1 MTPRQPGRADS
12 YNRRVEAQVQL
23 KAPLVEPGSSS
34 VLQLEV
40 VKPYRVIASG
50 DGVWVEDST
59 GKRYLDAMSG
69 GSMAATLGHG
79 RRDLIELAREQ
90 SRRIG
95 YLDNNRLTNPWQEAL
110 AAELVELSPPGFSR
124 ARFVT
129 GGSEANEAAIRAARM
144 YHVVRGDSQRWQII
158 SPAQAYHGPTMQTLA
173 LTGRPGLQG
182 AFGPYL
188 SSHRHLPPS
197 TRRFDPSGREALDAL
212 DEALEEVGPDNV
224 SAFFCEPISAAS
236 LPAYSPPEAFWKGLA
251 ERRERH
257 GFLICFDEVVTGIGR
272 TGAWFAANDLPIVP
286 DIIAT
291 AKGLGAGYTAIGSVL
306 YAAHVYEAIAAG
318 TDSFALGH
326 TWDGSPL
333 PCAVGLAVL
342 GILKAEGWVEHVATR
357 GLSLRDE
364 LAAALRRHEIVGEVR
379 GRGYLLGIDYVDPRD
394 GHSFLPPELGVAGR
408 IERAAARH
416 GLLVLGTMPTRDGFA
431 GDQHLFAPP
440 FPTSDGELAEMVER
454 MAAAVGEV
462 ADEVTGELGSG
473 LSPGGGSPAGLR
485 VLIVQHEDPTPAG
498 FVREWLEEQ
507 GADVEVYRID
517 LEERRLDPSRYD
529 LIVSLGSEFAA
540 FDDSIPWIDREKD
553 LLIEA
558 YGADIPILGL
568 CFGGQLLARVLG
580 GDSYRGEISE
590 VGWLPVRSLDE
601 DLVPRGPWFQ
611 WHFDTF
617 SVPPGGELIADSE
630 AGPQAFVA
638 GRSLGVQFHPEVTN
652 EIMSDWVEVY
662 RHELDDEGVDP
673 DALLEETKRLAPES
687 RAVATRLLERFAED
701 IAGLAL
707 PRRGRN

>member
-1 MTPRQPGRADS
+1 M
-12 YNRRVEAQVQL
+12 
-23 KAPLVEPGSSS
+23 KAPFVEPGATS
-34 VLQLEV
+34 VLQLELA
-40 VKPYRVIASG
+40 KPYRVIVSG
-50 DGVWVEDST
+50 EGAWVEDST

-79 RRDLIELAREQ
+79 RHDLIERAWEQ
-90 SRRIG
+90 SRRVG

-110 AAELVELSPPGFSR
+110 AAELVELAPSGFSR

-144 YHVVRGDSQRWQII
+144 YHVTRGEPQRWQII

-188 SSHRHLPPS
+188 SRHRHIPPA
-197 TRRFDPSGREALDAL
+197 TRRFDPTGKEALDAL
-212 DEALEEVGPDNV
+212 DEALEQAGPENV

-236 LPAYSPPEAFWKGLA
+236 LPAYSPPARFWEGLA

-257 GFLICFDEVVTGIGR
+257 GFLICFDEVVTGVGR
-272 TGAWFAANDLPIVP
+272 TGNWFAASDLPLAP

-291 AKGLGAGYTAIGSVL
+291 AKGLGAGYTAIGAIL
-306 YAAHVYEAIAAG
+306 YAGHVYEAIASG
-318 TDSFALGH
+318 TNSFTLGH
-326 TWDGSPL
+326 SWDGSPL

-342 GILKAEGWVEHVATR
+342 GILKSEGWVDHVADR
-357 GLSLRDE
+357 GPSLRRE
-364 LAAALRRHEIVGEVR
+364 LAAALEGNDLVGEVR

-394 GHSFLPPELGVAGR
+394 GWSFLPPELGVAGR
-408 IERAAARH
+408 IERAAARN
-416 GLLVLGTMPTRDGFA
+416 GLLVLGTQPTRDGFA

-440 FPTSDGELAEMVER
+440 FPTPEADLAEMVDR
-454 MAAAVGEV
+454 MATAVGEV
-462 ADEVTGELGSG
+462 AAEVRTELGSA
-473 LSPGGGSPAGLR
+473 LSPGGGVSGSAGDLR
-485 VLIVQHEDPTPAG
+485 VLVVQHEEPTPAG
-498 FVREWLEEQ
+498 LVLEWLEDQE
-507 GADVEVYRID
+507 ANVEIYRID
-517 LEERRLDPSRYD
+517 IDDRCIDPTRYD

-558 YGADIPILGL
+558 FGADVPILGL

-580 GDSYRGEISE
+580 GDSYRGEMPEI
-590 VGWLPVRSLDE
+590 GWLPVRTVDE
-601 DLVPRGPWFQ
+601 DLVPEGPWFQ

-617 SVPPGGELIADSE
+617 TVPPGAELLADSE
-630 AGPQAFVA
+630 AGPQAFVV
-638 GRSLGVQFHPEVTN
+638 GRSLGIQFHPEVTT
-652 EIMSDWVEVY
+652 EIMDRWVRVY

-673 DALLEETKRLAPES
+673 DALLDETEQLATTS
-687 RAVATRLLERFAED
+687 RAVAVQMLERFAEY

-707 PRRGRN
+707 PRRT

>member
-1 MTPRQPGRADS
+1 M
-12 YNRRVEAQVQL
+12 QL

-50 DGVWVEDST
+50 NGAWVEDST

-79 RRDLIELAREQ
+79 RRDLMEVVWEQ
-90 SRRIG
+90 SRRVA

-110 AAELVELSPPGFSR
+110 AAELVELAPPGFSR

-129 GGSEANEAAIRAARM
+129 GGSEANEAVIRAARM
-144 YHVVRGDSQRWQII
+144 FHVARGEPQRWQII

-188 SSHRHLPPS
+188 SRHRHIPPS
-197 TRRFDPSGREALDAL
+197 TRRFDPTGQEALDAL
-212 DEALEEVGPDNV
+212 DEVLEQVGPGNV

-236 LPAYSPPEAFWKGLA
+236 LPAYSPPALFWEGLA
-251 ERRERH
+251 ERRDRY
-257 GFLICFDEVVTGIGR
+257 GFLICFDEVVTGVGR
-272 TGAWFAANDLPIVP
+272 TGNWFAANDLPIAP

-291 AKGLGAGYTAIGSVL
+291 AKGLGAGYTAIGAVL
-306 YAAHVYEAIAAG
+306 YAGHIYEAIAG
-318 TDSFALGH
+318 STDTFALGH

-342 GILKAEGWVEHVATR
+342 DILKSEGWVDHVAAR
-357 GLSLRDE
+357 GPRLRDE
-364 LAAALRRHEIVGEVR
+364 LAIALRDIDLVNEVR
-379 GRGYLLGIDYVDPRD
+379 GRGYLLGIDYIDPRD

-408 IERAAARH
+408 IERAAARN

-440 FPTSDGELAEMVER
+440 FPTPDSDLAEMVER
-454 MAAAVGEV
+454 MATAVAEV
-462 ADEVTGELGSG
+462 ASEVRDELGSAHS
-473 LSPGGGSPAGLR
+473 LGGGPTTGLR

-498 FVREWLEEQ
+498 YVNEWLEEQ

-517 LEERRLDPSRYD
+517 LEHRRVDPTRYD
-529 LIVSLGSEFAA
+529 MIVSLGSEFAA
-540 FDDSIPWIDREKD
+540 FDDSISWIDREKD

-558 YGADIPILGL
+558 YGADVPILGL

-580 GDSYRGEISE
+580 GKSYRGEISE
-590 VGWLPVRSLDE
+590 VGWLPVRSVDE
-601 DLVPRGPWFQ
+601 DLVPPGPWFQ

-630 AGPQAFVA
+630 AGPQAFVV
-638 GRSLGVQFHPEVTN
+638 GRSLGVQFHPEVN
-652 EIMSDWVEVY
+652 NQIMEDWVDVY

-673 DALLEETKRLAPES
+673 DALLEETRQLAERS
-687 RAVATRLLERFAED
+687 KAAAAQLLERFAED

-707 PRRGRN
+707 PKQGRE

>member
-1 MTPRQPGRADS
+1 M
-12 YNRRVEAQVQL
+12 QL
-23 KAPLVEPGSSS
+23 QAPLVEPGSSS

-40 VKPYRVIASG
+40 LKPYRVIVSG
-50 DGVWVEDST
+50 DGAWVEDST

-79 RRDLIELAREQ
+79 RRDLIEAAWEQ
-90 SRRIG
+90 SRRVG

-110 AAELVELSPPGFSR
+110 AAELVELAPPGFSR

-129 GGSEANEAAIRAARM
+129 GGSEANEAAIRGARM
-144 YHVVRGDSQRWQII
+144 YHVTRGEPQRWQII

-188 SSHRHLPPS
+188 SRHRHIPPS
-197 TRRFDPSGREALDAL
+197 TRRFDPTGQEALDAL
-212 DEALEEVGPDNV
+212 DEVLEQVGPENV

-236 LPAYSPPEAFWKGLA
+236 LPAYSPPVRFWEGLA
-251 ERRERH
+251 ERREQH

-272 TGAWFAANDLPIVP
+272 TGNWFAANDLPLVP

-291 AKGLGAGYTAIGSVL
+291 AKGLGAGYTAIGAVL
-306 YAAHVYEAIAAG
+306 YAGHVYDAIAAG

-342 GILKAEGWVEHVATR
+342 GILKSEGWVDHVAAR
-357 GLSLRDE
+357 GPLLRDE
-364 LAAALRRHEIVGEVR
+364 LASSLAGNDLVGEVR

-394 GHSFLPPELGVAGR
+394 GRSFLPPELGVAGR
-408 IERAAARH
+408 IERAAARN

-440 FPTSDGELAEMVER
+440 FPTPEGELAEMVER
-454 MAAAVGEV
+454 MATSVAEV
-462 ADEVTGELGSG
+462 AAEVRAELGAAP
-473 LSPGGGSPAGLR
+473 SPGGGLSAGLR

-498 FVREWLEEQ
+498 FVHEWLEDQ
-507 GADVEVYRID
+507 GADVEVHRID
-517 LEERRLDPSRYD
+517 LEDRRVDPTRYD

-558 YGADIPILGL
+558 YGADVPILGL

-590 VGWLPVRSLDE
+590 VGWLPVRSVDE
-601 DLVPRGPWFQ
+601 DLVPPGPWFQ

-617 SVPPGGELIADSE
+617 SVPPGGELIADSD
-630 AGPQAFVA
+630 AGPQAFVV
-638 GRSLGVQFHPEVTN
+638 GRSLGVQFHPEVNN
-652 EIMSDWVEVY
+652 EIMEDWVEVY

-673 DALLEETKRLAPES
+673 DALLEETRQLES
-687 RAVATRLLERFAED
+687 RSKAVATQLLERFAED

-707 PRRGRN
+707 PRRGRE

>member
-1 MTPRQPGRADS
+1 MQS
-12 YNRRVEAQVQL
+12 
-23 KAPLVEPGSSS
+23 KAPLVDPGSSS

-40 VKPYRVIASG
+40 VKPYRVIVSG
-50 DGVWVEDST
+50 DGAWVEDSS

-79 RRDLIELAREQ
+79 RRDLIEVAWEQ
-90 SRRIG
+90 SRRVG

-110 AAELVELSPPGFSR
+110 ASDLVELAPPGFSR

-129 GGSEANEAAIRAARM
+129 GGSEANEAAVRGARM
-144 YHVVRGDSQRWQII
+144 YHVARGEPQRWQII

-173 LTGRPGLQG
+173 LTGRPGLHG

-188 SSHRHLPPS
+188 SRHRHIPPS
-197 TRRFDPSGREALDAL
+197 TRRFDPTGQEALDAL
-212 DEALEEVGPDNV
+212 DEALEQVGPENV
-224 SAFFCEPISAAS
+224 SAYFCEPISAAS
-236 LPAYSPPEAFWKGLA
+236 LPAYSPPARFWEGLA

-257 GFLICFDEVVTGIGR
+257 GFLICFDEVVTGVGR
-272 TGAWFAANDLPIVP
+272 TGNWFAANDLPMVP

-291 AKGLGAGYTAIGSVL
+291 AKGLGAGYTAIGAVL
-306 YAAHVYEAIAAG
+306 YAGHVYDSIAAG

-342 GILKAEGWVEHVATR
+342 GVLKAEGWVDHVAAR
-357 GLSLRDE
+357 GPSLRYE
-364 LAAALRRHEIVGEVR
+364 LAAALQGNDLVGEVR

-408 IERAAARH
+408 IERAAARN

-440 FPTSDGELAEMVER
+440 FPTPEEELAAMVER
-454 MAAAVGEV
+454 MATAVAEV
-462 ADEVTGELGSG
+462 AAEVKQELGPVAAPGAGRSG
-473 LSPGGGSPAGLR
+473 GLR

-498 FVREWLEEQ
+498 FVHEWLEDR

-517 LEERRLDPSRYD
+517 LEDRRVDPTRYD

-558 YGADIPILGL
+558 YGSDVPILGL

-580 GDSYRGEISE
+580 GESFRGELSE
-590 VGWLPVRSLDE
+590 VGWLPVRSVDE
-601 DLVPRGPWFQ
+601 DLVPSGPWFQ

-617 SVPPGGELIADSE
+617 SVPPGGRLIADTE
-630 AGPQAFVA
+630 AGPQAFVV

-652 EIMSDWVEVY
+652 EIMDDWVAVY

-673 DALLEETKRLAPES
+673 DALLEETRRLEPES
-687 RAVATRLLERFAED
+687 RAVARQLLERFAED

-707 PRRGRN
+707 PRQGRN

>member
-1 MTPRQPGRADS
+1 MQSRAPFVAPGAGA
-12 YNRRVEAQVQL
+12 VF
-23 KAPLVEPGSSS
+23 
-34 VLQLEV
+34 QLELA
-40 VKPYRVIASG
+40 KPYRIIVAG
-50 DGVWVEDST
+50 DGARVEDST

-79 RRDLIELAREQ
+79 RRDLIDLVWQQ
-90 SRRIG
+90 SRRVG

-110 AAELVELSPPGFSR
+110 AAKLVDVAPTGFTR
-124 ARFVT
+124 VRFVT

-144 YHVVRGDSQRWQII
+144 YHVARGEPQRWQII

-188 SSHRHLPPS
+188 SRHRHIPPS
-197 TRRFDPSGREALDAL
+197 TDRFDATGQQALDAL
-212 DEALEEVGPDNV
+212 DEALEQVGPENV
-224 SAFFCEPISAAS
+224 SAFFCEPVSAAS
-236 LPAYSPPEAFWKGLA
+236 LPAYSPPARFWEGLA

-272 TGAWFAANDLPIVP
+272 TGNWFAANDLPIVP
-286 DIIAT
+286 DVIAT
-291 AKGLGAGYTAIGSVL
+291 AKGLGAGYTAIGAVL
-306 YAAHVYEAIAAG
+306 YRDSVYEAIASAVR
-318 TDSFALGH
+318 SFSLGH

-342 GILKAEGWVEHVATR
+342 GILESEGWVDHVAAR
-357 GLSLRDE
+357 GPSLRRE
-364 LAAALRRHEIVGEVR
+364 LEEALSGNDLVGEVR
-379 GRGYLLGIDYVDPRD
+379 GRGYLLGIDYLDPRD
-394 GHSFLPPELGVAGR
+394 GRSFLPPELGVAGR

-440 FPTSDGELAEMVER
+440 FPTPDGDLGEMVDR
-454 MAAAVGEV
+454 MAAAVDEV
-462 ADEVTGELGSG
+462 AAEVRDELGSN
-473 LSPGGGSPAGLR
+473 LSAGGGPSAGLR

-498 FVREWLEEQ
+498 FVHEWLDDQ
-507 GADVEVYRID
+507 GADVEIYRID
-517 LEERRLDPSRYD
+517 LEDRCVDPTRYD
-529 LIVSLGSEFAA
+529 LIVSLGSELAA

-553 LLIEA
+553 LLVEA

-580 GDSYRGEISE
+580 GDSYRGELSE
-590 VGWLPVRSLDE
+590 VGWLPVRSADE
-601 DLVPRGPWFQ
+601 DLVPPGPWFQ

-630 AGPQAFVA
+630 AGPQAFVV

-652 EIMSDWVEVY
+652 EIMDGWVDVY

-673 DALLEETKRLAPES
+673 DALLEETRRIEPSAK
-687 RAVATRLLERFAED
+687 AVAARLLERYAED

-707 PRRGRN
+707 PGRRQDGS